1 MAVRLQLSC
10 GLRGSC
16 KSARQG
22 LDFPASEPDAI
33 GTPRPCLPPDIVRLI
48 DAIMRAAE
56 RAERAEML
64 RAMSGD
70 DLGLTLR
77 DAADVGGLLD
87 ARCLLAAGA
96 DAGSVN
102 GWALYNACLGD
113 HIQVADVLLDSV
125 GTLTREHRNIALIRA
140 AYRGHTACCALML
153 DCGADINSRPY
164 GADALWYAAWHGHP
178 GTVAVLLDRGA
189 DALSEEAMEYAVD
202 CHHHAVV
209 ALLLARRRGRARGAA
224 H

>member
-1 MAVRLQLSC
+1 
-10 GLRGSC
+10 
-16 KSARQG
+16 
-22 LDFPASEPDAI
+22 
-33 GTPRPCLPPDIVRLI
+33 VRLI

-64 RAMSGD
+64 RAMSGG

-77 DAADVGGLLD
+77 DAADAGGLLD
-87 ARCLLAAGA
+87 ARSLLPAGA

-153 DCGADINSRPY
+153 DRGADINSRPY
-164 GADALWYAAWHGHP
+164 GVDALCSAAQHGHLE
-178 GTVAVLLDRGA
+178 TVALLLDRGA
-189 DALSEEAMEYAVD
+189 DAGSAQALQLATEHGQD
-202 CHHHAVV
+202 AVV
-209 ALLLARRRGRARGAA
+209 ALLLARRGGGAA
-224 H
+224 Q